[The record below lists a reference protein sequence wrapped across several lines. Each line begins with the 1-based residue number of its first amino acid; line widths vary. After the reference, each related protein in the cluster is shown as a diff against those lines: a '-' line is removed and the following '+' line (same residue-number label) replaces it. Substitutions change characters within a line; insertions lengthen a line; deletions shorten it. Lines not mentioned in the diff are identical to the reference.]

1 MTTEK
6 ITKRDMYEAIIGAME
21 TGEIK
26 YAPDDVIAFCQNE
39 IELLDKKTAKAKER
53 AAAKSAENDEI
64 MDKVRDVL
72 SPNDFM
78 PIADVVK
85 AIGDPD
91 LTAAKV
97 QYRLRKLAEANEAE
111 KTEVTIAGAEGTKAR
126 KVVAYRRLTTTPVEE

>member
-39 IELLDKKTAKAKER
+39 IELLDKKAAKAKER

-126 KVVAYRRLTTTPVEE
+126 KVVAYRRLTTAPVEE

>member
-6 ITKRDMYEAIIGAME
+6 ITKRDMYEAIIGAMK

-39 IELLDKKTAKAKER
+39 IELLDKKAAKAKER

-91 LTAAKV
+91 LTAAKI

-111 KTEVTIAGAEGTKAR
+111 KTEVTIAGADGTKPR
-126 KVVAYRRLTTTPVEE
+126 KVVAYRRLTTAPVEE

>member
-39 IELLDKKTAKAKER
+39 IELLDKKAAKAKER

-64 MDKVRDVL
+64 MDKVREVL

-85 AIGDPD
+85 AIGDSD

-111 KTEVTIAGAEGTKAR
+111 KTEVTIAGVEGTKPR
-126 KVVAYRRLTTTPVEE
+126 KVVAYRRLTTAPVEE

>member
-6 ITKRDMYEAIIGAME
+6 ITKRDMYEAIIGAMK

-26 YAPDDVIAFCQNE
+26 YAPDEVIAFCQNE
-39 IELLDKKTAKAKER
+39 IELLDKKAAKAKER

-64 MDKVRDVL
+64 MDKVRDFL

-97 QYRLRKLAEANEAE
+97 QYRLRKLAEARLRSPLQVLRAPSR
-111 KTEVTIAGAEGTKAR
+111 AR
-126 KVVAYRRLTTTPVEE
+126 LQHIVVLPLLLLRSKN

>member
-6 ITKRDMYEAIIGAME
+6 ITKREMYEAIIGAME

-26 YAPDDVIAFCQNE
+26 YAPNEVIAFCQNE
-39 IELLDKKTAKAKER
+39 IELLDKKAAKAKER

-64 MDKVRDVL
+64 MIKVRDVL
-72 SPNDFM
+72 SPNEFM

-111 KTEVTIAGAEGTKAR
+111 KTEVTIAGAEGSKAR
-126 KVVAYRRLTTTPVEE
+126 KVVAYRRLTTVPVEE

>member
-39 IELLDKKTAKAKER
+39 IELLDKKAAKAKER

-64 MDKVRDVL
+64 MDKVREVL

-126 KVVAYRRLTTTPVEE
+126 KVVAYRRLTTAPVEE

>member
-39 IELLDKKTAKAKER
+39 IELLDKKAAKAKER

-64 MDKVRDVL
+64 MDKVREVL

-111 KTEVTIAGAEGTKAR
+111 KTEVTIAGVEGTKPR

>member
-26 YAPDDVIAFCQNE
+26 YAPDEVIAFCQNE
-39 IELLDKKTAKAKER
+39 IELLDKKAAKAKER

-64 MDKVRDVL
+64 MDKVREVL

-111 KTEVTIAGAEGTKAR
+111 ETEVTIAGVEGTKPR
-126 KVVAYRRLTTTPVEE
+126 KVVAYCRLTTAPV

>member
-6 ITKRDMYEAIIGAME
+6 ITKRDMYEAIIGAMK

-26 YAPDDVIAFCQNE
+26 YAPDEVIAFCQNE
-39 IELLDKKTAKAKER
+39 IELLDKKAAKAKER

-64 MDKVRDVL
+64 MDKVREVL
-72 SPNDFM
+72 SPDDFM

-111 KTEVTIAGAEGTKAR
+111 KTEITIAGAEGTKAR
-126 KVVAYRRLTTTPVEE
+126 KVVAYRRLTTAPVEE

>member
-39 IELLDKKTAKAKER
+39 IELLDKKAAKAKER

-111 KTEVTIAGAEGTKAR
+111 KTEVTIAGVEGTKPR

>member
-39 IELLDKKTAKAKER
+39 IELLDKKAAKAKER

-64 MDKVRDVL
+64 MDKVREVL

-111 KTEVTIAGAEGTKAR
+111 KTEVTIAGVEGTKPR
-126 KVVAYRRLTTTPVEE
+126 KVVAYRRLTTAPVEE

>member
-26 YAPDDVIAFCQNE
+26 YAPNEVIAFCQNE
-39 IELLDKKTAKAKER
+39 IELLDKKAAKAKER

-126 KVVAYRRLTTTPVEE
+126 KVVAYRRLTTAPVEE

>member
-6 ITKRDMYEAIIGAME
+6 ITKRGMYEAIIGAME

-39 IELLDKKTAKAKER
+39 IELLDKKAAKAKER

-111 KTEVTIAGAEGTKAR
+111 KTEVTIAGVEGTKPR
-126 KVVAYRRLTTTPVEE
+126 KVVAYRRLTTAPVEE

>member
-39 IELLDKKTAKAKER
+39 IELLDKKAAKAKER

-111 KTEVTIAGAEGTKAR
+111 KTEVTIAGVEGTKPR
-126 KVVAYRRLTTTPVEE
+126 KVVAYRRLTTAPVEE